1 MKRTFVSTL
10 LTAVLTVCALA
21 GCTSAGG
28 GKADSGKNAASAGQP
43 AEQPAV
49 KAFIMGGAKFP
60 DGEDINN
67 NPWMAMLRKETGVN
81 LQIQYGPAAAD
92 EYMNKL
98 NLMLAS
104 GEIPDLFVIPS
115 ANQSWLMD
123 NAKLGAIMQLDG
135 KLNAY
140 PNLKN
145 AVYPEAWD
153 AVTYNGGI
161 YGVPVLADGNS
172 ATDDVYIRKDW
183 LDKLKLDVPKTL
195 DDFVKVGK
203 AFKEQDP
210 DGDGK
215 ADTLGLIAYDNM
227 QAWSSL
233 FGAFGVIPGYWM
245 EKNGSLVPADIQPEM
260 KEALTYIHQL
270 FADKILDNEWPITKK
285 AAYEEKVA
293 NGKAGLYESSWA
305 ATRSEIQTSQKNDP
319 NANWIAIAP
328 PVGPEGKQGVFG
340 GARYKSI
347 VVISS
352 KAKNADAI
360 LKLLDWQAVP
370 ANRDKF
376 VFGFDQ
382 YGENFMYTKKDGSIQ
397 LNFDNHNKYGYR
409 QQLML
414 MQPKELNEQKMEAL
428 GAQFK
433 LNDMIKLSMQYG
445 IPNAFTGAPTPS
457 MVENQSALDKLRVE
471 TFTKIIIGE
480 LPVSAFDDF
489 VTSYKAKGGDKM
501 IKEVADWY
509 KNKK

>member
-1 MKRTFVSTL
+1 MKKRTLISIL
-10 LTAVLTVCALA
+10 LTAVLAVSALA
-21 GCTSAGG
+21 GCSSKGG
-28 GKADSGKNAASAGQP
+28 DKAENGKNASPSSDQTT
-43 AEQPAV
+43 V
-49 KAFIMGGAKFP
+49 KAFIMGGATFP
-60 DGEDINN
+60 DGEDINH
-67 NPWMAMLRKETGVN
+67 NPWMTMLREETGVD

-104 GEIPDLFVIPS
+104 GDIPDLFIIPS

-123 NAKLGAIMQLDG
+123 NAKLGAIMRLDG
-135 KLNAY
+135 KLDAY
-140 PNLKN
+140 ANLMN

-172 ATDDVYIRKDW
+172 ATDNVYIRKDW

-195 DDFVKVGK
+195 DEFVKVAK

-210 DGDGK
+210 DGNGK

-227 QAWSSL
+227 LAWSSL
-233 FGAFGVIPGYWM
+233 FGAFGVIPGYWV
-245 EKNGSLVPADIQPEM
+245 EKNGTLVPADIQPEM
-260 KEALTYIHQL
+260 KDALAYIHQL
-270 FADKILDNEWPITKK
+270 FADKVLDNEWPITKK

-293 NGKAGLYESSWA
+293 NGKAGLYEGSWA
-305 ATRSEIQTSQKNDP
+305 AARSEIQTSRQNDP
-319 NANWIAIAP
+319 KADWIAIAP
-328 PVGPEGKQGVFG
+328 PVGPGGKQGVFG
-340 GARYKSI
+340 GPKYKSI
-347 VVISS
+347 IAISS
-352 KAKNADAI
+352 KAKNVDAI

-370 ANRDKF
+370 ENRDKF
-376 VFGFDQ
+376 VFGFGQ
-382 YGENFMYTKKDGSIQ
+382 YGENFMYTKKDGSIE

-409 QQLML
+409 QQLMF

-428 GAQFK
+428 GPQFK
-433 LNDMIKLSMQYG
+433 LNDMIKLSIQYG

-457 MVENQSALDKLRVE
+457 MVENQSALDKLRQE

-489 VTSYKAKGGDKM
+489 VASYKAKGGDKIM
-501 IKEVADWY
+501 KEVADWY
-509 KNKK
+509 AEKK